1 MSSEIYKCPNCGANL
16 TFDAS
21 SANISCEYCRSEF
34 SIAEVESFAEEEEQE
49 EKQFQADTHGYHC
62 DNCGAEV
69 VTDAETSSGF
79 CYYCHSPVI
88 FSDKLSGQFVPDYV
102 IPFKISKEKAQQTFK
117 GWVKKFK
124 LVPRG
129 FASSE
134 HLEKMTGIYVPYWLV
149 DVHAK
154 VDIHGS
160 GEVVTTR
167 RSGDRQYTTYKQ
179 YSFRREGDIDINHI
193 KTIASDKVDQALV
206 NSVESNTLDKLVPF
220 STAYLSGYFSQR
232 YTLSRADVKQTKDM
246 KINAYIDDLVRREI
260 NYENIKFNRNV
271 RDYKIKKWSYI
282 LLPMW
287 ILTYQFEDKTYVYA
301 LNGENGESFGEL
313 PISYAS
319 LIKRNLIILAG
330 VAATLLLGGAFI
342 W

>member
-1 MSSEIYKCPNCGANL
+1 MSSAIHKCPNCGANL
-16 TFDAS
+16 AFDAS
-21 SANISCEYCRSEF
+21 SANVSCEYCLSEF
-34 SIAEVESFAEEEEQE
+34 SVAEVESFAAKEEKE
-49 EKQFQADTHGYHC
+49 EKQYQADTHGYHC

-69 VTDAETSSGF
+69 ITDAETSSGF

-88 FSDKLSGQFVPDYV
+88 FSDKLSGEFVPDYV

-117 GWVKKFK
+117 DWVKKFK
-124 LVPRG
+124 LVPSG

-149 DVHAK
+149 DARAN
-154 VDIHGS
+154 VDIEGS
-160 GEVVTTR
+160 GEVSSTH
-167 RSGDRQYTTYKQ
+167 RSGNKEITTHKL
-179 YSFRREGDIDINHI
+179 YSFERKGDIDINHI
-193 KTIASDKVDQALV
+193 KTIASDKVDQKLI
-206 NSVESNTLDKLVPF
+206 NSVESNTLDKLEPF

-232 YTLSRADVKQTKDM
+232 YTLSREEVKPIKEQ
-246 KINAYIDDLVRREI
+246 KIEQYVDELIGRELS
-260 NYENIKFNRNV
+260 YESIHFSRNIRKHT
-271 RDYKIKKWSYI
+271 IKKWSYI

-313 PISYAS
+313 PISYKS
-319 LIKRNLIILAG
+319 LIKRGLIIFAG
-330 VAATLLLGGAFI
+330 TAAALLLGGALL